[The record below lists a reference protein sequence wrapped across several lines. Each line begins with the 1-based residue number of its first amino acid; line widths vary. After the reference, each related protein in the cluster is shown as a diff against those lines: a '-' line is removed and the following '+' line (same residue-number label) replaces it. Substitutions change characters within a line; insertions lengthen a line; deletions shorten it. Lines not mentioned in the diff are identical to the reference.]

1 MWEDMEHNL
10 FEAINKAKI
19 GENIH
24 SSFPAAK
31 LDSEVEKGKKEKRNE
46 SCASDDT
53 AMQFLHLD
61 DVCAQQIPSDVSSVF
76 SHFGLASSDQLF
88 ASSPP
93 LPAGITQKNAHRN
106 W

>member
-10 FEAINKAKI
+10 FEAINKAKT
-19 GENIH
+19 EKN
-24 SSFPAAK
+24 
-31 LDSEVEKGKKEKRNE
+31 ETEEEKGKKEKRNE

-53 AMQFLHLD
+53 AMRSSSLD
-61 DVCAQQIPSDVSSVF
+61 DVCAQQIPGDVSSVF

-93 LPAGITQKNAHRN
+93 LAVGITPKNAHRN